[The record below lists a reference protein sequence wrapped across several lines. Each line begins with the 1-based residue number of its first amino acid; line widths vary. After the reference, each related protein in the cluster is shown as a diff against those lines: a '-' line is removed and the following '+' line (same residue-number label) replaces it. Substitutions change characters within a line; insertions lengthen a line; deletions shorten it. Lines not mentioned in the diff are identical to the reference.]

1 MLKATNTTLEDYP
14 GFAESQAKLSEID
27 IETRQNAIRISELEK
42 ELAGRQTVTAIDV
55 EVGLLLDDKS
65 VSVLTDHRVELKD
78 KLRRREVLKRADAKQ
93 RQTCDAEQR
102 KAGNEIRKSRKV
114 DHRAIVKKLNA
125 ALKVVEAI
133 TIEESQFLSE
143 LSQITRESEGSSQA
157 GHFLGVPNQQGF
169 PPVEAWRATMRRV
182 GLLD

>member
-1 MLKATNTTLEDYP
+1 MIKATKTTLEDYP

-27 IETRQNAIRISELEK
+27 IETRETAIRISELEK
-42 ELAGRQTVTAIDV
+42 ELVGTKDV
-55 EVGLLLDDKS
+55 SALDIEVGRLLDDS
-65 VSVLTDHRVELKD
+65 NVSVLTDRRVELRD
-78 KLRRREVLKRADAKQ
+78 KLRRREVLERAGKKQ

-133 TIEESQFLSE
+133 TTEESQFLSE

-169 PPVEAWRATMRRV
+169 PPVEAWRATMRRLE
-182 GLLD
+182 LL